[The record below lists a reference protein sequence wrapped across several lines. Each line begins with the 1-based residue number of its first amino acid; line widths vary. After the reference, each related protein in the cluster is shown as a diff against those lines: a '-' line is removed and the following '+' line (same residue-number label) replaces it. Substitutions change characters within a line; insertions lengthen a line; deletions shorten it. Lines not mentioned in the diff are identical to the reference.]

1 MKAKSIITGVLL
13 AFVAVSIGYLI
24 IKEQRAA
31 DPIAQEEGG
40 LEATALKQPLAKDV
54 TGGSAEV
61 IELGDTVVAYYF
73 YGDVRCQTCK
83 KLEAYTSESILTS
96 FTNELSTGALKW
108 ETVNTDEKENE
119 HFVTDFEL
127 TSRSVVLVKWVDGKQ
142 TEWKNLER
150 IWDLVGEKGTFQ
162 KYITEEARA
171 FLKTGKQ

>member
-1 MKAKSIITGVLL
+1 MKAKSLITGILL
-13 AFVAVSIGYLI
+13 GFVAVSIGYLI
-24 IKEQRAA
+24 IKEQRAS
-31 DPIAQEEGG
+31 DPVAEEEGG
-40 LEATALKQPLAKDV
+40 LKATALKRPSAKGV

-73 YGDVRCQTCK
+73 YGNVRCQTCK

-150 IWDLVGEKGTFQ
+150 IWDLVGDKGDFQ